1 MTDAPHGA
9 ARAGRRGAATPPLPA
24 AFFDRP
30 PQVVA
35 RELLGAVVVSELDGV
50 RTAGRVV
57 ETEAYLALED
67 PASHGHGAR
76 RSARNAAMF
85 GAPGDWY
92 VYRIYGM
99 HWCANLVCE
108 PEGTASAVLLR
119 ALEPLEGL
127 DTMRARRGLATG
139 RDDRLLCAGPG
150 RLCAALGI
158 TRALDAQPMAAS
170 AVRVLA
176 GAPVGPVR
184 ATTRVGITKAADL
197 PLRFVVDGSRWLSRG

>member
-1 MTDAPHGA
+1 MTAAVAP
-9 ARAGRRGAATPPLPA
+9 AGTGSRLDR
-24 AFFDRP
+24 AFFARP
-30 PQVVA
+30 VGEVA
-35 RELLGAVVVSELDGV
+35 VDLLGCVLTVNGV
-50 RTAGRVV
+50 GGMIV
-57 ETEAYLALED
+57 ETERYQQDD
-67 PASHGHGAR
+67 PASHSFRGPRGR
-76 RSARNAAMF
+76 AAVMF
-85 GAPGDWY
+85 GPPGHLY
-92 VYRIYGM
+92 VCRSYGL